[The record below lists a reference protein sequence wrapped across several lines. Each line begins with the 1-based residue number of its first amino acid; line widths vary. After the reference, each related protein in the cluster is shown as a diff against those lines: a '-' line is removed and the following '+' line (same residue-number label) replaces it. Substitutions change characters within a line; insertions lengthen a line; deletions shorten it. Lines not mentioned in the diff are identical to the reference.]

1 MKRSLMK
8 LKVYS
13 VMLGLACI
21 CAVARAQLAPVPIEL
36 PKPGYEGTPANFLTI
51 HNLEKPSVKKRP
63 PFLAPAGV
71 INLAKGMKV
80 TSTETDPV
88 VGDLSMVT
96 DGDATQADGNYVE
109 LGPGMQSVTIDLG
122 KPQELYAVLFW
133 HYFEPRVYFSIV
145 VQTADDEAFT
155 KNKQTWFN
163 SDTENKVGQ
172 GAGTNMLYVESN
184 EGKLVATKGVNA
196 RYVRLYSRGNNVN
209 ELNHYI
215 EVEVFGLPAK

>member
-1 MKRSLMK
+1 MQSKICL
-8 LKVYS
+8 V
-13 VMLGLACI
+13 VLGLACI
-21 CAVARAQLAPVPIEL
+21 STVARAQLVPVPIEL
-36 PKPGYEGTPANFLTI
+36 PKPGYEGTPANPLTI
-51 HNLEKPSVKKRP
+51 RNLEKPSVNKRP

-71 INLAKGMKV
+71 TNLAKGKKV

-88 VGDLSMVT
+88 VGDLTMVT

-109 LGPGMQSVTIDLG
+109 LGPGVQSVTIDLG
-122 KPQELYAVLFW
+122 APQELYAVLFW
-133 HYFEPRVYFSIV
+133 HYFQPRVYFGIV

-163 SDTENKVGQ
+163 SDTANKAGQ

-184 EGKLVATKGVNA
+184 EGKLVATKGVKA
-196 RYVRLYSRGNNVN
+196 RYVRIYSCGNNVN
-209 ELNHYI
+209 ELNHFI

>member
-1 MKRSLMK
+1 MQ

-13 VMLGLACI
+13 VVLGLACI
-21 CAVARAQLAPVPIEL
+21 CTVARAQLAPVPIEL
-36 PKPGYEGTPANFLTI
+36 PKPGYEGTPANLLTI
-51 HNLEKPSVKKRP
+51 HNIEKPSVKKRP
-63 PFLAPAGV
+63 PFLAPVGV

-96 DGDATQADGNYVE
+96 DGDATQTDGNYVE
-109 LGPGMQSVTIDLG
+109 LGPGTQSVTIDLG
-122 KPQELYAVLFW
+122 TPQELYAVLFW
-133 HYFEPRVYFSIV
+133 HYFQPRVYFSIV
-145 VQTADDEAFT
+145 VQTADDEGFT

-184 EGKLVATKGVNA
+184 EGKLVATKGVKA